1 MKRVTHLLAGALL
14 VIPVWRCLAQS
25 VAADSS
31 APYLRRGNQVER
43 RYVDYREEL
52 QHFYDSLAAHVGRDA
67 PELRSRLLPP
77 AAVPYGYQILPTL
90 LPETPWQPS
99 PTRIVLSSFSWP
111 RTDSLVS
118 RDSAKL
124 VVVRARPANARSD
137 LEAIVSDYL
146 ALAQDQRLIASQI
159 QYNRLWQG
167 EVARNPAFYVAARAQ
182 QAAALL
188 LQGPDSTRGRGGGGL
203 PGNRDSLR
211 RVVDEAVKK
220 LPAPSFV
227 QVIHPAPHR
236 WVVAVPM
243 YTDIVDSA
251 FVERFRGAV
260 ERAWHVRSGDD
271 EYSVSLDIRRVTPAQ
286 LYPNGRAPVRG
297 EHIDVGTHI
306 GRFPREGAV
315 LTTGAN
321 SIYSLDRAIVL
332 GPHAIGP
339 SAFVHEFG
347 HTLGFRDGYFR
358 SYDDLGA
365 DGYRILEVI
374 LDPLTVVA
382 APEHGY
388 VRVEHFLQL
397 IAERKP

>member
-1 MKRVTHLLAGALL
+1 VRSAIPLL
-14 VIPVWRCLAQS
+14 VGAALVASADRSLAQS
-25 VAADSS
+25 AGADSS

-43 RYVDYREEL
+43 RYSAYREEL
-52 QHFYDSLAAHVGRDA
+52 QRFYDSLSARVDREAL
-67 PELRSRLLPP
+67 ELRARLSPP

-90 LPETPWQPS
+90 LADTPWQPA
-99 PTRIVLSSFSWP
+99 PTRIMLSSFSWP
-111 RTDSLVS
+111 KTDSLIT

-124 VVVRARPANARSD
+124 VAIRTPPTSGHAD
-137 LEAIVSDYL
+137 LETIVADYL
-146 ALAQDQRLIASQI
+146 ALAKDQKLAASQI

-167 EVARNPAFYVAARAQ
+167 QVARSPASYVAARAQ

-188 LQGPDSTRGRGGGGL
+188 LQARPESARVQGGR
-203 PGNRDSLR
+203 PGDRDSLQ

-227 QVIHPAPHR
+227 QVIRPVPHR

-243 YTDIVDSA
+243 YTDITDSA
-251 FVERFRGAV
+251 FVERFRQAV
-260 ERAWHVRSGDD
+260 ESAWHVRAGED
-271 EYSVSLDIRRVTPAQ
+271 EYSVSLDIRRLPPAQ
-286 LYPNGRAPVRG
+286 LYPNGRVPDKG
-297 EHIDVGTHI
+297 EHVDVGAHVA
-306 GRFPREGAV
+306 RFPQDGAV

-321 SIYSLDRAIVL
+321 SIYSLGRAIVL

-339 SAFVHEFG
+339 SALIHEFG

-358 SYDDLGA
+358 SYDDLGG

-374 LDPLTVVA
+374 LDPLTIVA

-388 VRVEHFLQL
+388 VRLEHFLQL
-397 IAERKP
+397 IAERTH